1 MIKVSTN
8 EVFEIQMAVKTTI
21 GNGKKNTISFQT
33 KPQTYGK
40 NNFSKDLL

>member
-21 GNGKKNTISFQT
+21 GNGKK
-33 KPQTYGK
+33 KYHK
-40 NNFSKDLL
+40 FSD